1 MSDMFDHEADAYDDY
16 VAREEQEDEYP
27 SSRIPFVADP
37 LHYHTLV
44 MYDAYRT
51 STAKA
56 TLICYNGRDIWIPSA
71 LIRKHDAT
79 KKSMYVLTEFW
90 KNKLR
95 SLATGQPMPKY
106 KRPKSSK
113 VKKRRKAA

>member
-1 MSDMFDHEADAYDDY
+1 MSDTFDHEADAYDDY

-27 SSRIPFVADP
+27 GSRSNFQADP
-37 LHYHTLV
+37 LFYHTKIL
-44 MYDAYRT
+44 YDEQKT

-56 TLICYNGRDIWIPSA
+56 MLVGYNGKDIWIPKA
-71 LIRKHDAT
+71 LIRKHDAH
-79 KKSMYVLTEFW
+79 KKTMYVLKEFW

-106 KRPKSSK
+106 KRPKS
-113 VKKRRKAA
+113 KKRRKAA